1 MAYLLLCEGVIEVK
15 CLVSCGIFL
24 HCKIKSKSFVD
35 KNRVNLNSANQIAQ
49 RPLQSTYSPNQI
61 FNHNNSNGNVSLT
74 KSLFS
79 RKNRIPMSNAEVY
92 GFLNQIKDKLEVE
105 VKELDATL
113 TEDEKRAEEVISLK
127 ENLIMSEMVIQ
138 IAS

>member
-1 MAYLLLCEGVIEVK
+1 
-15 CLVSCGIFL
+15 
-24 HCKIKSKSFVD
+24 
-35 KNRVNLNSANQIAQ
+35 
-49 RPLQSTYSPNQI
+49 
-61 FNHNNSNGNVSLT
+61 
-74 KSLFS
+74 
-79 RKNRIPMSNAEVY
+79 MSNAEVY